1 MATKDGSDSE
11 SFPSEPALAANFT
24 LKPLKQKIHDIIA
37 TLIREQRQN
46 CLNGLINGLK
56 VNFGINFIRTR
67 RSQRFKNSHLSFPRK
82 IKACFHLLRAAQKR
96 PPCLSLAGFL

>member
-37 TLIREQRQN
+37 TLIRELQQN
-46 CLNGLINGLK
+46 CLYGLIIGLRG
-56 VNFGINFIRTR
+56 NFGINFIRTR
-67 RSQRFKNSHLSFPRK
+67 RLHPFKNSQISFPYT
-82 IKACFHLLRAAQKR
+82 IKTCLHLLQTA
-96 PPCLSLAGFL
+96 